1 MAYDSP
7 AHKRSEVVKS
17 RYKPEDLR
25 MLRMEARAAWMQLAT
40 YVHELS
46 MIARHLGAAQLIC
59 ELHGIGEQD
68 KSA

>member
-1 MAYDSP
+1 MAYDDP
-7 AHKRSEVVKS
+7 DHKRSEVVKS

-25 MLRMEARAAWMQLAT
+25 MLRMEARAAGMQLAT

-46 MIARHLGAAQLIC
+46 MIARRLGAAQLIR
-59 ELHGIGEQD
+59 ELHGLGEQD